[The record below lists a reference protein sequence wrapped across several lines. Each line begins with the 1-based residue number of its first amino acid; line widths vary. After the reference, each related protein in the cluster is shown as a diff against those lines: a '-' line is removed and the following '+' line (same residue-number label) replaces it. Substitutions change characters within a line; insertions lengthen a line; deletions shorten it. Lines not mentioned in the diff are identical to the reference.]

1 MRVLAFILS
10 FLTATA
16 PATTTST
23 PRKWNDTT
31 RDVYIGGKLD
41 RNVQTLVTDSPRL
54 YAVVCGDE
62 VLILDPEKQKV
73 ARAPRSSF
81 AFSADRTSATTDQ
94 ELARER
100 VGELVHPE
108 SSTYLANDNGKA
120 VLVAAHQSK
129 AGPMS
134 IDELWATVPVWRA
147 IAEQYEPGEAV
158 VARLRAIKE
167 PTRLQIVMATWCGD
181 SKQHVPRLIKSIE
194 KAANPNLTVEIFGI
208 GPDFQ
213 SPMDF
218 IVNENITNVPTVI
231 VRHGDAEVGRY
242 VETPAAATV
251 EEDIAAILEGEQ
263 RPHPGRYERGIQRAN
278 GTYELRDR
286 RGNALGTE
294 SFELYDGLTGGIVI
308 HSLQNKPDG
317 TIETWAGLDKT
328 WKPRFAEVTYRAD
341 GRTTRAR
348 YRADGDKW
356 IAWSRGTTGIIEQT
370 LPLPSN
376 FTVVA
381 PATVTFGWPMFQA
394 GRGTAASA
402 YFIPEQPRNGIGAT
416 TLIGLRQRGSK
427 MYRFPN
433 TPRRLDGE
441 AVDVLVRDQKDAPM
455 RMVVHSSYF
464 VPAVVSLAD
473 GSERR
478 LTAFAGELPQGRLVG
493 GGR

>member
-1 MRVLAFILS
+1 MRTLAFILS
-10 FLTATA
+10 LLTATT
-16 PATTTST
+16 PATST
-23 PRKWNDTT
+23 PRKWNDTA
-31 RDVYIGGKLD
+31 RDVYVAGKLD
-41 RNVQTLVTDSPRL
+41 RNAQTLVTDAPRM
-54 YAVVCGDE
+54 YAIVCGDE
-62 VLILDPEKQKV
+62 VLILDPEKQEV
-73 ARAPRSSF
+73 ARARRSAF
-81 AFSADRTSATTDQ
+81 AFSADRTSATTEQD
-94 ELARER
+94 LARER
-100 VGELVHPE
+100 VGDLVHPE
-108 SSTYLANDNGKA
+108 SSTYLADDDGKA
-120 VLVAAHQSK
+120 VLVASHQSH
-129 AGPMS
+129 AGPMT

-147 IAEQYEPGEAV
+147 IAEQYEPDGAV
-158 VARLRAIKE
+158 IERLRAVKE

-181 SKQHVPRLIKSIE
+181 SRQHVPRLLKSIAR
-194 KAANPNLTVEIFGI
+194 AANPNITVEIFGI
-208 GPDFQ
+208 GTDFQ

-218 IVNENITNVPTVI
+218 IVHENITNVPTVI
-231 VRHGDAEVGRY
+231 VRHGDAEIGRY

-251 EEDIAAILEGEQ
+251 EEDIASILEGKQ
-263 RPHPGRYERGIQRAN
+263 RPHPGRYDRGIQRAS

-286 RGNALGTE
+286 RGNSIGTE
-294 SFELYDGLTGGIVI
+294 AFELYDGLTGGIVI

-317 TIETWAGLDKT
+317 TIETWAGLDKS

-356 IAWSRGTTGIIEQT
+356 LAWSRGTTGIIEQT

-394 GRGTAASA
+394 SNGSAASA

-416 TLIGLRQRGSK
+416 TVLSVRQRGSR

-433 TPRRLDGE
+433 APRRLDGE
-441 AVDVLVRDQKDAPM
+441 AVDVLLRDRKDVPM

-464 VPAVVSLAD
+464 VPAVVSLPD

-478 LTAFAGELPQGRLVG
+478 LTAFAGELPGARLLAG
-493 GGR
+493 AR